1 MKKLSLTKCAANLTG
16 SAILA
21 FGLYHVHAFAAITEG
36 GILGMTL
43 LLQHWLNISPA
54 VSGLVLN
61 AACYLFGWRVL
72 GGDFILYSAV
82 AGGGFSLFYAIF
94 EQFPPLWPQ
103 LAQHPFAAA
112 VLGAV
117 FVGIGVGICVRANG
131 APSGD
136 DALAMG
142 LSRLTG
148 WGIQWLYLGSDLLV
162 LVLSVSYLP
171 LPRLGWSLLTVVLSG
186 QIIGWAQ
193 KIPLPQKRRSD
204 ARGEPDG
211 TF

>member
-1 MKKLSLTKCAANLTG
+1 MKKLVIIKKCAANLLG
-16 SAILA
+16 SAVLA
-21 FGLYHVHAFAAITEG
+21 FGLYHVHAYADITEG
-36 GILGMTL
+36 GVLGLTL
-43 LLQHWLNISPA
+43 LFQQWLGLSPA

-72 GGDFILYSAV
+72 GRSFILYSAV

-103 LAQHPFAAA
+103 LAQQPFAAA

-117 FVGIGVGICVRANG
+117 FVGVGVGICVRADG

-142 LSRLTG
+142 LARLTKLG
-148 WGIQWLYLGSDLLV
+148 LQWIYLASDLLV
-162 LVLSVSYLP
+162 LGLSASYLP
-171 LPRLGWSLLTVVLSG
+171 FSRLCWSLLTVVLSG
-186 QIIGWAQ
+186 QIIGW
-193 KIPLPQKRRSD
+193 LQKRPLLKK
-204 ARGEPDG
+204 EP
-211 TF
+211 

>member
-1 MKKLSLTKCAANLTG
+1 MKRNFSIKKASANLLG

-21 FGLYHVHAFAAITEG
+21 FGLYHIHAFAAITEG
-36 GILGMTL
+36 GVLGMTL
-43 LLQHWLNISPA
+43 LLQHWFSVSPA

-72 GGDFILYSAV
+72 GRDFVLYSAV
-82 AGGGFSLFYAIF
+82 AGGGFSLFYAVF
-94 EQFPPLWPQ
+94 EQFPPLWPR
-103 LAQHPFAAA
+103 LASMPFAAA

-117 FVGIGVGICVRANG
+117 FVGVGVGICVRASG

-148 WGIQWLYLGSDLLV
+148 LGIQWIYLASDLLV
-162 LVLSVSYLP
+162 LGLSVSYLP

-186 QIIGWAQ
+186 QIIGWMQ
-193 KIPLPQKRRSD
+193 KIPLPKKQTG
-204 ARGEPDG
+204 A
-211 TF
+211 